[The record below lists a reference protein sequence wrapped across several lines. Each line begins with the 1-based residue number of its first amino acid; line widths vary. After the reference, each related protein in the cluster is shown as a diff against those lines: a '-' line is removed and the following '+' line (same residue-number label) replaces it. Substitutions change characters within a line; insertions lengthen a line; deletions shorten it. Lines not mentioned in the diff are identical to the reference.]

1 MDYVLEVFTQAVAST
16 DPCRTAFSV
25 LVPLMLSIVLGT
37 LFVPRVLLLS
47 RKRKLYDIPDQR
59 KVHNRPIPRLGGV
72 TFFPVLLISFCL
84 TVGLWML
91 LELYSNPSHVDAYF
105 PRFIL
110 LSVGMMAL
118 FLTGVA
124 DDLIGVSYQSK
135 FLVQFLAAVLFPASG
150 LWIHDLSGLFWLHEI
165 PVWFGMP
172 LTVILVVYIINAVN
186 LIDGIDGLASG
197 LCSISLLTLG
207 AAAAIKGQYLFC
219 MLSFGML
226 GVLLPFWFYN
236 VFGNADKGK
245 KIFMGDTGSLT
256 LGYLLSFLLVYMSSL
271 ATVSFP
277 RGMLLMGVSTM
288 MIPLMDI
295 PRVML
300 KRIREGHNPF
310 KPDRNHIHHK
320 LMRAGLSPLMTMLV
334 LLMISTVLV
343 ALTVLLVILE
353 WDKTLIFSIDVL
365 LGIILHLLID
375 YMIVKKEK

>member
-1 MDYVLEVFTQAVAST
+1 MDYVVEVFAQAVAST

-165 PVWFGMP
+165 PAWFGMP

-197 LCSISLLTLG
+197 LCSISLLT
-207 AAAAIKGQYLFC
+207 
-219 MLSFGML
+219 
-226 GVLLPFWFYN
+226 
-236 VFGNADKGK
+236 
-245 KIFMGDTGSLT
+245 
-256 LGYLLSFLLVYMSSL
+256 
-271 ATVSFP
+271 
-277 RGMLLMGVSTM
+277 
-288 MIPLMDI
+288 
-295 PRVML
+295 
-300 KRIREGHNPF
+300 
-310 KPDRNHIHHK
+310 
-320 LMRAGLSPLMTMLV
+320 SPLACWV
-334 LLMISTVLV
+334 CCCHSG
-343 ALTVLLVILE
+343 
-353 WDKTLIFSIDVL
+353 SIMCLAMPTKARRSLWATRAV
-365 LGIILHLLID
+365 
-375 YMIVKKEK
+375 

>member
-165 PVWFGMP
+165 PAWLGMP

-245 KIFMGDTGSLT
+245 KIFMGDTGSL
-256 LGYLLSFLLVYMSSL
+256 
-271 ATVSFP
+271 
-277 RGMLLMGVSTM
+277 MLLMGVSTM

-320 LMRAGLSPLMTMLV
+320 LMRAGLSPLMTMFALI
-334 LLMISTVLV
+334 LISTLLV

-375 YMIVKKEK
+375 YMIVKKEKLDT

>member
-1 MDYVLEVFTQAVAST
+1 
-16 DPCRTAFSV
+16 
-25 LVPLMLSIVLGT
+25 MLSIVLGT

-165 PVWFGMP
+165 PAWLGMP
-172 LTVILVVYIINAVN
+172 LTVILVVYIINAV
-186 LIDGIDGLASG
+186 
-197 LCSISLLTLG
+197 
-207 AAAAIKGQYLFC
+207 
-219 MLSFGML
+219 GML

-353 WDKTLIFSIDVL
+353 WDKTLILVIDVL

-375 YMIVKKEK
+375 YVIVKKEK

>member
-1 MDYVLEVFTQAVAST
+1 MDYVVDFFSRAVAST
-16 DPCRTAFSV
+16 DPCRTAFAV
-25 LVPLMLSIVLGT
+25 WVPLLLSVVLGT

-47 RKRKLYDIPDQR
+47 RKRNLYDIPNQR
-59 KVHNRPIPRLGGV
+59 KVHQRPIPRLGGV

-84 TVGLWML
+84 TAGLWML
-91 LELYSNPSHVDAYF
+91 IGLYSDLSHTDEYF

-110 LSVGMMAL
+110 LAVGMMAL
-118 FLTGVA
+118 FITGVA

-135 FLVQFLAAVLFPASG
+135 FLVQFIAAALFPLSG

-165 PVWFGMP
+165 PAWFGVP
-172 LTVILVVYIINAVN
+172 LTLLLVVYVINAVN

-207 AAAAIKGQYLFC
+207 VAAAMKGQYLFC

-236 VFGNADKGK
+236 VFGNAEKGK

-271 ATVSFP
+271 ASVSFP

-343 ALTVLLVILE
+343 ALTVLLVILG
-353 WDKTLIFSIDVL
+353 WDKTLILVIDVL